1 MDETWYTVE
10 EISEMLKLNV
20 ETIRRN
26 LQRGHI
32 RGAKFGKVWRISSSD
47 LQDFIDAARQE
58 PKSTKG
64 TASALLKHFG
74 KWSGDDAEEIAKLV
88 EETRTPAEF

>member
-26 LQRGHI
+26 LQRGRL
-32 RGAKFGKVWRISSSD
+32 RGAKFGKVWRISNSD
-47 LQDFIDAARQE
+47 LQEFIDVAKQE
-58 PKSTKG
+58 PNSTKG
-64 TASALLKHFG
+64 TARAVLKHFG
-74 KWSGDDAEEIAKLV
+74 KWSGDDAEEIIELI
-88 EETRTPAEF
+88 EETRVAAEF